1 MELLSTPGAVWIRFV
16 AGREQFTGIN
26 GRFDQFA
33 AEAGY
38 RKTMLAEIRDRN
50 QRPAFE
56 LFRLER

>member
-1 MELLSTPGAVWIRFV
+1 V

-26 GRFDQFA
+26 GRFDQMA

-50 QRPAFE
+50 QRAAFE